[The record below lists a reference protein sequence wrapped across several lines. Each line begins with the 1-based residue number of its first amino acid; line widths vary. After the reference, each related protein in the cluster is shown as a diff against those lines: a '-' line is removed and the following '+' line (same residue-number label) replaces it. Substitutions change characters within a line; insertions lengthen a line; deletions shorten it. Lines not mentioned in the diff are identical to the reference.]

1 MNITESCAMGI
12 SPELY
17 AAGGSFAPMLEK
29 NPSNRLEKQIKGVR
43 LIQGEDEGS
52 TKFYLSRYSRK
63 KEMEGSLR
71 MAGFFLH
78 SSTKCRSSF
87 TFTAS
92 MAESYREKAR
102 AIEREREVSKTKK
115 GFWGRAFAFSS
126 PVVLFTAFLYYI

>member
-1 MNITESCAMGI
+1 MRRPGDLPGI
-12 SPELY
+12 VRGGRKLRTH
-17 AAGGSFAPMLEK
+17 AGGKP
-29 NPSNRLEKQIKGVR
+29 IKPIREGDQRGR

-52 TKFYLSRYSRK
+52 TKFHLSRYSRK

-92 MAESYREKAR
+92 MAESYGDSER
-102 AIEREREVSKTKK
+102 AREREWCRRRK
-115 GFWGRAFAFSS
+115 
-126 PVVLFTAFLYYI
+126 VLGAGLLLFRRPWFYLQLFFIS